1 MTPRFTTEI
10 IDPHRLDAAARATLA
25 DALYVTH
32 QRVFSGVDR
41 AAFGAYVVD
50 SPASRTRI
58 LVLRD
63 TAGTARGYA
72 ALHVFHQRHLGRPT
86 SIVRMEIGAEPAWRR
101 CGFAAPFIVREALR
115 LAVRYPGRP
124 RYFFATFVHPSA
136 YVSLCRHTPRL
147 WPHPDHP
154 TPPHIA
160 AIMHGLER
168 RFGLRATGDGTVD
181 VGWIAHG
188 CGETPRQLSAE
199 ARFYLERNP
208 GYAHGEGLM
217 TLIDFGT
224 PAVIRGS
231 LDYARHHA
239 RRRLRR
245 RPQGD
250 RGTLSPSV
258 LTTG

>member
-1 MTPRFTTEI
+1 MSGSYTTEVI
-10 IDPHRLDAAARATLA
+10 EPHTLDSAARATLA
-25 DALYVTH
+25 DELYVTH
-32 QRVFSGVDR
+32 QRIFSGVDR

-50 SPASRTRI
+50 SPADRTRI

-63 TAGTARGYA
+63 RDGVARGYA
-72 ALHVFHQRHLGRPT
+72 ALHVFEQRHLGRPT
-86 SIVRMEIGAEPAWRR
+86 LIVRMEIGAEPAWRR
-101 CGFAAPFIVREALR
+101 CGFAGPFIIGEALR
-115 LAVRYPGRP
+115 LAARYPGRP

-154 TPPHIA
+154 TPPRIA
-160 AIMHGLER
+160 AIMHGLQR
-168 RFGLRATGDGTVD
+168 RFGLRSTGDGTVD

-188 CGETPRQLSAE
+188 CGKTPRRLSPE
-199 ARFYLERNP
+199 ARFYLDQNP
-208 GYAHGEGLM
+208 GYTRGEGLM

-239 RRRLRR
+239 RRQRGRRLDGARR
-245 RPQGD
+245 TRH
-250 RGTLSPSV
+250 PSA
-258 LTTG
+258 LATG

>member
-1 MTPRFTTEI
+1 MTPRYTTEL

-25 DALYVTH
+25 DALYATH
-32 QRVFSGVDR
+32 RRIFSGVSR

-50 SPASRTRI
+50 SPADRTRI
-58 LVLRD
+58 LILRD
-63 TAGTARGYA
+63 TQGTARGYA
-72 ALHVFHQRHLGRPT
+72 ALHVFKQRHLGRPT
-86 SIVRMEIGAEPAWRR
+86 LIVRMEIGAEPAWRR
-101 CGFAAPFIVREALR
+101 CGFAGPFIVREALR
-115 LAVRYPGRP
+115 LAARHPGRP

-136 YVSLCRHTPRL
+136 YVSLCRHAPRL

-160 AIMHGLER
+160 AIMQGLQR
-168 RFGLRATGDGTVD
+168 RFDLESTGSGTVD

-188 CGETPRQLSAE
+188 CGETPSHLSPE
-199 ARFYLERNP
+199 ALFYLERNP
-208 GYAHGEGLM
+208 GYTRGEGLM

-239 RRRLRR
+239 RRQRR
-245 RPQGD
+245 RQLGSPQGALG
-250 RGTLSPSV
+250 RRLLASG
-258 LTTG
+258 